1 MTGVLESGFA
11 YIHAV
16 VAMTYTNLN
25 LSVPAQ
31 PFSTPWTQCS
41 AYLKISHIHRQ
52 TASMHS
58 ICMSWNGLQTM
69 HPHL

>member
-31 PFSTPWTQCS
+31 PFSTQCS
-41 AYLKISHIHRQ
+41 AYLKISHIHKQ
-52 TASMHS
+52 TAHS